1 MSFTGEED
9 HDISLEDAAALTAS
23 YRTENPTEVKGHFFG
38 KDAIQAIL
46 DQSTCVGIRIYYG
59 IDSGTG
65 EKHLVIVGADASEDD
80 LYEGL
85 LAERSVSC
93 PPYCGGSNPLNSS
106 ST

>member
-23 YRTENPTEVKGHFFG
+23 YRTEYPTEVKGHFFG

-46 DQSTCVGIRIYYG
+46 DQTNCVGIRIYYG

-65 EKHLVIVGADASEDD
+65 EKHLIIVGATAGEDD

-93 PPYCGGSNPLNSS
+93 PPYCGGNNPLNSS